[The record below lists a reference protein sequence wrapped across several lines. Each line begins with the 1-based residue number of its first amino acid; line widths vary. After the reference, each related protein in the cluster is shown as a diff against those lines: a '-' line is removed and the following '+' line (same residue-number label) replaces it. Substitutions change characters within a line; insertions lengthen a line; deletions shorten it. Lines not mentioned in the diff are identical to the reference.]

1 MPLRTPKSEHFNI
14 IAEQSITQP
23 PSASYSSSQQLLEGW
38 LLQRDNIV
46 SDMNTIG
53 LTILV
58 RMGNCLC
65 AKETITI
72 NGSRYYIRDRI
83 GEGGFSTVDLVENAT
98 SHKLYA
104 LKRITCHAQTD
115 QKIAIAEVE
124 YHKALCHPNI
134 VECIDSDL
142 VGVPDLVGN
151 RTSQVLILLPYY
163 PQGTL
168 HDELIRR
175 QEANNPLEETM
186 VLTTFRGICEAT
198 LCMHSAKPHPLA
210 HRDIKTANVLL
221 KEDFT
226 PIVMDLG
233 SMAKARVEVN
243 GSSDAR
249 KLQDQ
254 AAEKSSMAYRAPELF
269 NVEAFC
275 HIDER
280 TDVWSLG
287 CLLYALCFYK
297 SPFEVVYERGD
308 SVALAVVSGNIK
320 IPENNPYSQDVID
333 LIESLLKVNPEERPY
348 VDWIVNSVDQLI
360 NKSAGA
366 V

>member
-1 MPLRTPKSEHFNI
+1 
-14 IAEQSITQP
+14 
-23 PSASYSSSQQLLEGW
+23 
-38 LLQRDNIV
+38 
-46 SDMNTIG
+46 MNTIG

-320 IPENNPYSQDVID
+320 IPDNNPYSQDVID